1 MKNHFKSQ
9 RAKAWRNLI
18 VAATNA
24 ALEQGLFS
32 FRVNDN
38 RWPGAGAEER
48 QGYVFR
54 FKFLGM
60 PCSGYVGD
68 IGWGELSIHA
78 ALNPP
83 EGGEDRVRACNAG
96 FWAGEAFASGC
107 LERELGA
114 YMQTC
119 SSLYIRRHLIPIIA
133 AAKIEPVGYRDH
145 R

>member
-38 RWPGAGAEER
+38 CWPCVEER
-48 QGYVFR
+48 KGCVFR

-68 IGWGELSIHA
+68 IGCGELSIRA
-78 ALNPP
+78 ALKPP
-83 EGGEDRVRACNAG
+83 EGGEERVRSCNAG

-107 LERELGA
+107 LEREIGA
-114 YMQTC
+114 YMQAAL
-119 SSLYIRRHLIPIIA
+119 SLRIRRHLIPIIA
-133 AAKIEPVGYRDH
+133 SAKIEPIGYRDH